1 MAPSMSRSYCPACD
15 ITFMVHHAWLHR
27 QSATHKRNVDRLFP
41 LPPSPWA
48 KHAEL
53 LTVQPKVAHLGYLTT
68 PSDGT
73 SK

>member
-1 MAPSMSRSYCPACD
+1 MPPSMTRSYCHACD
-15 ITFMVHHAWLHR
+15 ISYQVHHGWLHR

-48 KHAEL
+48 KPEL

-68 PSDGT
+68 PS
-73 SK
+73 KP